1 MRLTSDAPDP
11 DRVPLI
17 VWFALNITSKKAPA
31 TAGGV
36 NDKLLKVL
44 LPVKDIT
51 VREAAALVKDTLWY
65 VLLPANVMLLLVVE
79 LI

>member
-1 MRLTSDAPDP
+1 MRLISDAPDP

-17 VWFALNITSKKAPA
+17 VWFALNTTSKKPPA
-31 TAGGV
+31 TDGGV

-44 LPVKDIT
+44 LPVKDIVT
-51 VREAAALVKDTLWY
+51 REAGALVKDTLWY
-65 VLLPANVMLLLVVE
+65 VLLPVNEKLAPLVT